1 MITDR
6 VRICDQTGLHCFC
19 DCCNLC
25 SAYNTVHMPQSTKE
39 RQKAFRA
46 RKAAAALHEVRGI
59 FLPQSLHAALKE
71 HARKLLNVRVSPN
84 SKTPAK
90 REN

>member
-1 MITDR
+1 MT
-6 VRICDQTGLHCFC
+6 
-19 DCCNLC
+19 
-25 SAYNTVHMPQSTKE
+25 AQSLAQ
-39 RQKAFRA
+39 RQQAFRA
-46 RKAAAALHEVRGI
+46 RKAAAELQEVRGI
-59 FLPQSLHAALKE
+59 FLPQALHAAAKE